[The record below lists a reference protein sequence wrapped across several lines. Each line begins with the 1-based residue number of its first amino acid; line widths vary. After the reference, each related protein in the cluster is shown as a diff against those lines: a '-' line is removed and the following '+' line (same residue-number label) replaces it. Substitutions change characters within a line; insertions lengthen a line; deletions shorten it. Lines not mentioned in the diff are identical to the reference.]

1 MKLFKIVWMEDEVQQ
16 CFIWTLKEEDL
27 MKHFEAKYGYIPRF
41 WESMLISPE
50 GLSDGF
56 VFD

>member
-1 MKLFKIVWMEDEVQQ
+1 MEDEVQQ
-16 CFIWTLKEEDL
+16 CFIWTLKKKDL
-27 MKHFEAKYGYIPRF
+27 MKHFEAKYGYIPHF